1 MKNTPL
7 VTIITPTT
15 GSKYLKENLLSV
27 KNQTY
32 NNIQHLLFI
41 DGIRHKNKVERV
53 FNETSLQENIDIY
66 DYIDI
71 IELPYSTGM
80 NRFNGHRQYFAGIAL
95 AKEESEYLIF
105 LDEDNYL
112 EDNHV
117 EELLNVV
124 PDNGWAFSMRNIIDS
139 DGKFICR
146 DLCESLGKY
155 PSILGDNDYFV
166 DVNCFF
172 LSRQIAIQTAP
183 IWYRKAREPNVPEVD
198 RYLTAVLKAN
208 NIPYECSNKFSVNY
222 RTGNT
227 RLSVKKEFFIE
238 GNKHMSVKYNGNIPW
253 DVKGEK

>member
-1 MKNTPL
+1 MKKSPF
-7 VTIITPTT
+7 VTVITPTT
-15 GSKYLKENLLSV
+15 GSKYLKDNILSV

-32 NNIQHLLFI
+32 GKNNIQHLIFI
-41 DGIRHKNKVERV
+41 DGLYHKDKVEKV
-53 FNETSLQENIDIY
+53 LDEVSVIEEIVDMH
-66 DYIDI
+66 DYLDI
-71 IELPYSTGM
+71 IELPYSTGR

-95 AKEESEYLIF
+95 AEEKSEYLIF

-112 EDNHV
+112 ENTHIESLV
-117 EELLNVV
+117 EVV
-124 PDNGWAFSMRNIIDS
+124 PNNGWAFSMRNIIDS

-155 PSILGDNDYFV
+155 PSILNDDDYFV

-198 RYLTAVLKAN
+198 RYITTVLRAN

-227 RLSVKKEFFIE
+227 QLSVKKEFFIE
-238 GNKHMSVKYNGNIPW
+238 GNKRMSNKYNGQLPW
-253 DVKGEK
+253 NV